1 MSDCTGDFSIEVNET
16 KYIIEVE
23 SCINSTGINN
33 ITLSPTSGANI
44 EINTCII
51 PASHPV
57 VTPAANQDNSGNV
70 FVQDVFLDGNGHVT
84 GLLSAGVN
92 FSGYT
97 QSGDNVSIFVN
108 DAGYMTSYSETGLN
122 TFLTGI
128 SFNCSTKELLEH
140 LNDGTHITGD
150 LSCLVVSGDNV
161 SLLTNDSGY
170 ATTGQLASTSGHL
183 QGQIDAIPADTN
195 TFVSGV
201 QYDTPD
207 TNVLVSAGIASN

>member
-44 EINTCII
+44 EINTCMI

-57 VTPAANQDNSGNV
+57 VTPAPNQDNSGNV

-108 DAGYMTSYSETGLN
+108 DA
-122 TFLTGI
+122 
-128 SFNCSTKELLEH
+128 
-140 LNDGTHITGD
+140 
-150 LSCLVVSGDNV
+150 
-161 SLLTNDSGY
+161 
-170 ATTGQLASTSGHL
+170 
-183 QGQIDAIPADTN
+183 
-195 TFVSGV
+195 
-201 QYDTPD
+201 
-207 TNVLVSAGIASN
+207 